1 MWALDPMLRGPDA
14 SARVILVLNQNHNA
28 SDMSWDAQ
36 AVKSIS
42 NLNLGPQ
49 ITFRNAFN
57 SLSLFKTEMIGI
69 VWGWRL
75 RNEAAFR
82 VQVWVQRPGQA
93 LRPRFAGA
101 TCGWRI
107 TKSGQIPGVLEV
119 LVGCLGARHR
129 HRFRSFDRHSGPI
142 GTTGRAPFG
151 RCRIGARQTS
161 TAHP

>member
-75 RNEAAFR
+75 RNEAAFP
-82 VQVWVQRPGQA
+82 VQVWVANYQIGPNPG
-93 LRPRFAGA
+93 
-101 TCGWRI
+101 
-107 TKSGQIPGVLEV
+107 
-119 LVGCLGARHR
+119 
-129 HRFRSFDRHSGPI
+129 SFG
-142 GTTGRAPFG
+142 GFG
-151 RCRIGARQTS
+151 RMPRCATS
-161 TAHP
+161 SSFSFS